1 LPLATAMLGLLLT
14 GCGRDVVYTYTYPTV
29 PAVPFSSVIRG
40 YHAYGDSIA
49 YGYTLSNSSVQ
60 AFPHLI
66 SKDNEF
72 SVSDFALPG
81 DQACDIAPRQIG
93 RNLDAPAAGDFPL
106 YTVLIGTNDAD
117 VEGIGPYEATFDLCQ
132 QAAIAWLAMPD
143 DLKVLAPS
151 GTVNRGFGTVAS
163 MGGWKYWLTDT
174 QDSSISFSIK
184 LPATAPIYVWRR
196 IVDGDSGTYTVAV
209 DGTLAGS
216 LTTAS
221 FPAMSTQNGTTASV
235 ALFRIPAVPAGQHT
249 ISFTQTSVVG
259 TMQIVGIGV
268 PPSAKRSL
276 PPVIVGSVPL
286 QMAGTNAPCST
297 NPLWCYAYTADV
309 YANVMLF
316 HDDGLDVRFADNHPY
331 MHATAAEMNDP
342 IHPNP
347 LGQSELRTA
356 FERQIP
362 GH

>member
-1 LPLATAMLGLLLT
+1 MLALLLT
-14 GCGRDVVYTYTYPTV
+14 GCGRNVVYSFTYPTV
-29 PAVPFSSVIRG
+29 PAAPFSGVITA
-40 YHAYGDSIA
+40 YHAYGDSITS
-49 YGYTLSNSSVQ
+49 GYTLSSSSTQ
-60 AFPHLI
+60 AYPYLI
-66 SKDNEF
+66 GNDNGYA
-72 SVSDFALPG
+72 VADFGIPG

-93 RNLDAPAAGDFPL
+93 RNLDAPGAAGFPL
-106 YTVLIGTNDAD
+106 YTMLIGTNDAD
-117 VEGIGPYEATFDLCQ
+117 VKGVGPYEATFNLCQ
-132 QAAIAWLAMPD
+132 QAAIGWLAVPL

-151 GTVNRGFGTVAS
+151 GMVTQGVGTVAS

-174 QDSSISFSIK
+174 QDSSISFSIE
-184 LPATAPIYVWRR
+184 LPAAAPVYVWRR

-249 ISFTQTSVVG
+249 ILFTQTSAVG
-259 TMQIVGIGV
+259 TMQIVGIGA
-268 PPSAKRSL
+268 PPTAKRSL

-286 QMAGTNAPCST
+286 QMAGTSAPCST
-297 NPLWCYAYTADV
+297 NPLWCYGYTADV

-356 FERQIP
+356 FETQIP